1 MEKKAQTYVR
11 VMAITHTEFLRS
23 LAPLNKYYTFKIDP
37 AKTSILINDG
47 PRHIK
52 IKLGPENITRLGALQ
67 IPSTEVEFSF
77 TAFSPSELNEF
88 WRLFDLSF
96 RRGGG

>member
-1 MEKKAQTYVR
+1 MGDKAQTYVR
-11 VMAITHTEFLRS
+11 VMTITHAEFLRS
-23 LAPLNKYYTFKIDP
+23 LVPLNKYYTYNIDP
-37 AKTSILINDG
+37 AKTSIFITDG
-47 PRHIK
+47 PRHIA

-67 IPSTEVEFSF
+67 MPSTEVKFTF
-77 TAFSPSELNEF
+77 TAFSQSELDEF